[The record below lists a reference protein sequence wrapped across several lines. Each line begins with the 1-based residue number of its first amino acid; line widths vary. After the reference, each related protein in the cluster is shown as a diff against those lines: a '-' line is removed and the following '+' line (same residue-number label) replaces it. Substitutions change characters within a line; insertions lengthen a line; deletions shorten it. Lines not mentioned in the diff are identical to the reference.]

1 MRRIVYL
8 LFLLAVLAGFT
19 CNQSVAQVKMIPT
32 PAPERPAGQVDVLN
46 LSCDPIPTVRIAYI
60 GLGMRGSGAV
70 YRSTFLEGVEVK
82 ALCDLNSDYVKS
94 AQKTLTDKKLP
105 AADEYT
111 GSEDWKKI
119 CERDDIDLVYICTDW
134 LKHTPMAVYAMEHG
148 KHVAVEVPAAM
159 SIDECWQLVNTAEK
173 TRKHCMMLENC
184 CYDFFE
190 MATLNMAQQGV
201 FGEVIHGPSIS
212 TIGP

>member
-1 MRRIVYL
+1 MRRIVYS

-46 LSCDPIPTVRIAYI
+46 LSCYPIPTVRIAYI

-111 GSEDWKKI
+111 GSED
-119 CERDDIDLVYICTDW
+119 
-134 LKHTPMAVYAMEHG
+134 
-148 KHVAVEVPAAM
+148 
-159 SIDECWQLVNTAEK
+159 
-173 TRKHCMMLENC
+173 
-184 CYDFFE
+184 
-190 MATLNMAQQGV
+190 
-201 FGEVIHGPSIS
+201 
-212 TIGP
+212 

>member
-1 MRRIVYL
+1 MRRIVYS

-82 ALCDLNSDYVKS
+82 ALSDLNSDYVKS
-94 AQKTLTDKKLP
+94 AQKT
-105 AADEYT
+105 AGNFRIY
-111 GSEDWKKI
+111 
-119 CERDDIDLVYICTDW
+119 
-134 LKHTPMAVYAMEHG
+134 
-148 KHVAVEVPAAM
+148 
-159 SIDECWQLVNTAEK
+159 
-173 TRKHCMMLENC
+173 
-184 CYDFFE
+184 
-190 MATLNMAQQGV
+190 
-201 FGEVIHGPSIS
+201 
-212 TIGP
+212 